1 LNQLVELDT
10 KALIPSIDG
19 LAPLSEKAAHKPRS
33 QERQKNCMTMPDQYL
48 QGAMAD
54 NRFQERQCLAL
65 LPFSA

>member
-10 KALIPSIDG
+10 KASIPSIDG
-19 LAPLSEKAAHKPRS
+19 LAPPTEKTAHNPRS
-33 QERQKNCMTMPDQYL
+33 QERQKNCMTMPDRYL
-48 QGAMAD
+48 QGLMAD